1 MIDTFKKTLLAGLGA
16 AVITKEKVQDSL
28 EDYVKRGR
36 ISAAE
41 AREMAGKVAEE
52 GRREFDKASAALGGK
67 ARDLLA
73 SFDSKCIERI
83 EHLEA
88 RVSALEGKPSRGAKP
103 RAKA

>member
-16 AVITKEKVQDSL
+16 AVITKEKVQGSL

-36 ISAAE
+36 LSAAE
-41 AREMAGKVAEE
+41 AREMAEKVAEE

-73 SFDSKCIERI
+73 SLDSKCIERI
-83 EHLEA
+83 ENLEA
-88 RVSALEGKPSRGAKP
+88 RVSALEGKPSKGARP
-103 RAKA
+103 HAKA